1 MPTWDCESAC
11 QKGLWWCHWQNWHL
25 VLNSFWPFR
34 NLWSPKLMC
43 RLLFYFFSHF
53 KLSKNICS
61 HSSFFYFQRKKKF
74 FSFSLFSFSLIIT
87 IIFLVW
93 ERFEK
98 INKSHMIT
106 FSSKVTS
113 QITYC
118 NIQFSHLSERA
129 IIWTQILLNKNVIK
143 PQLTGMRPSKLWGLH
158 KSIFIQMSFGSY
170 PNYIGSFL

>member
-1 MPTWDCESAC
+1 MAFSESLIPKANVQIIILFFFPILNC
-11 QKGLWWCHWQNWHL
+11 QKIS
-25 VLNSFWPFR
+25 VLIVLSSTFKEKKNS
-34 NLWSPKLMC
+34 
-43 RLLFYFFSHF
+43 
-53 KLSKNICS
+53 
-61 HSSFFYFQRKKKF
+61 
-74 FSFSLFSFSLIIT
+74 SLFLLSSFSLIIT

-143 PQLTGMRPSKLWGLH
+143 PQLTGMRPFELWGLH
-158 KSIFIQMSFGSY
+158 KSIFIQRSFGSY

>member
-1 MPTWDCESAC
+1 MAFSESLIPKANVQIIIFFFFPILNC
-11 QKGLWWCHWQNWHL
+11 QKIS
-25 VLNSFWPFR
+25 VLIVLSSTFKEKKNS
-34 NLWSPKLMC
+34 
-43 RLLFYFFSHF
+43 
-53 KLSKNICS
+53 
-61 HSSFFYFQRKKKF
+61 
-74 FSFSLFSFSLIIT
+74 SLFLLSSFSLIIT

-98 INKSHMIT
+98 INNSHMIT

-118 NIQFSHLSERA
+118 NIQFSHLSERV

-158 KSIFIQMSFGSY
+158 KSIFIQRSFGSY

>member
-1 MPTWDCESAC
+1 MAFSESLIPKANVQIIILFFFPILNC
-11 QKGLWWCHWQNWHL
+11 QKIS
-25 VLNSFWPFR
+25 VLIVLSSTFKEKKNS
-34 NLWSPKLMC
+34 S
-43 RLLFYFFSHF
+43 LF
-53 KLSKNICS
+53 L
-61 HSSFFYFQRKKKF
+61 
-74 FSFSLFSFSLIIT
+74 LFSFSLIIT

-158 KSIFIQMSFGSY
+158 KSIFIQRSFGSY

>member
-1 MPTWDCESAC
+1 MAFSESLIPKANVQIIILFFFPILNC
-11 QKGLWWCHWQNWHL
+11 QKIS
-25 VLNSFWPFR
+25 VLIVLSSTFKEKKNSSLF
-34 NLWSPKLMC
+34 
-43 RLLFYFFSHF
+43 LL
-53 KLSKNICS
+53 
-61 HSSFFYFQRKKKF
+61 SSFY
-74 FSFSLFSFSLIIT
+74 LIIT

-158 KSIFIQMSFGSY
+158 KSIFIQRSFGSY

>member
-1 MPTWDCESAC
+1 MAFSESLIPKANVQIIILFFFPILNC
-11 QKGLWWCHWQNWHL
+11 QKIS
-25 VLNSFWPFR
+25 VLIVLSSTFKEKKNS
-34 NLWSPKLMC
+34 
-43 RLLFYFFSHF
+43 
-53 KLSKNICS
+53 
-61 HSSFFYFQRKKKF
+61 
-74 FSFSLFSFSLIIT
+74 SLFLLSSFSLIIT
-87 IIFLVW
+87 IIFFLVW

-143 PQLTGMRPSKLWGLH
+143 PQLTGIRPSKFWGLH
-158 KSIFIQMSFGSY
+158 KSIFIQRSFGSY